1 MLTLRALVLVP
12 AEGGRPAEGQFSQ
25 HALHLRYRLTTV
37 PLQIV
42 RRVLPQQVD
51 YAERLAPLLGGCFGG
66 GSFFE
71 SVLQGGSWFG
81 STQRGH

>member
-1 MLTLRALVLVP
+1 MLTLRARVLVP
-12 AEGGRPAEGQFSQ
+12 AEGGRPAEGQFPQ
-25 HALHLRYRLTTV
+25 HALHLRYCLTTE
-37 PLQIV
+37 PLEIV

-51 YAERLAPLLGGCFGG
+51 YAERFARLLGGCVGG

-71 SVLQGGSWFG
+71 SVPDGGSWFG